1 MKALCAVLILIVSFV
16 AVFVFFRGGDLGNQS
31 KPREVSAEI
40 MQRLTPPMLIGQ
52 SPKQIDESLLAQMT
66 ADEVDI
72 LTLVHDRNFTFLQ
85 LTWVP
90 VRKAWLAQ
98 LPETACRAAYFDLI
112 KFAEA
117 YQTAISDQL
126 DEKLQDQSDRAAMD
140 YQEGKARCRA
150 RAWHEV
156 AGIE

>member
-16 AVFVFFRGGDLGNQS
+16 AVFVFFRGGDLGNPP
-31 KPREVSAEI
+31 KPKEVSAEI
-40 MQRLTPPMLIGQ
+40 TQRLNPPVLIGQ
-52 SPKQIDESLLAQMT
+52 SPTQIDESLLAQMT
-66 ADEVDI
+66 ADEIDI
-72 LTLVHDRNFTFLQ
+72 LKLAHDHNFTFLQ

-117 YQTAISDQL
+117 YQTAISDPL
-126 DEKLQDQSDRAAMD
+126 NVALQDKSDEALFS
-140 YQEGKARCRA
+140 YQEKKARCA
-150 RAWHEV
+150 EQDFKQAH
-156 AGIE
+156 IS